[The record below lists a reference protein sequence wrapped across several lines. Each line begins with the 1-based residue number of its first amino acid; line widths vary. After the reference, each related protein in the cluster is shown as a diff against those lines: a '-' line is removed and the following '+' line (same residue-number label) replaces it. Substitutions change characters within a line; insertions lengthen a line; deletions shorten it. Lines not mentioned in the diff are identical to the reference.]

1 MDLNTIGENSNT
13 NNIDSNHVPTCL
25 NVNCTYNENKS
36 NRCIKICKS
45 VKSSRFVKC
54 SFYRNNS
61 EYFLF
66 IIIYFIVQ
74 ILLSLLQLWLYWDV
88 NTALKVARVG
98 GILLSFNF
106 AFSLFL
112 VLRKLLTWL
121 RNTKFGQI
129 CLPLD
134 DFLDFHKYIG
144 VFILLMSIMHTIG
157 HCINLC
163 KNYFHFLFFNIKNI
177 KS

>member
-1 MDLNTIGENSNT
+1 MDLNATGERSNI
-13 NNIDSNHVPTCL
+13 NEKRVPTCI
-25 NVNCTYNENKS
+25 NINCSINDKNSNKCT
-36 NRCIKICKS
+36 NI
-45 VKSSRFVKC
+45 KSSRFVKC
-54 SFYRNNS
+54 SFYKNNS

-66 IIIYFIVQ
+66 IIIYLIVQ
-74 ILLSLLQLWLYWDV
+74 ILLAILQLWLYWDV
-88 NTALKVARVG
+88 NTALKIARVG
-98 GILLSFNF
+98 GILISFNF

-121 RNTKFGQI
+121 RNTTFGQI

-157 HCINLC
+157 HCFNLC
-163 KNYFHFLFFNIKNI
+163 KNRLSLKTKKMYNFSIY
-177 KS
+177 